1 MTLEFEGEE
10 VTFDI
15 PGWYVEGVASAK
27 VFKLSTDHLHQFVA
41 NQPNISGTHTMM
53 LCQPWSFGK
62 TCLCLL
68 DNFLDAIFIYFSVD
82 PQLNEMFCFRG
93 FTFAHHHCALFSTW
107 AR

>member
-53 LCQPWSFGK
+53 LC
-62 TCLCLL
+62 
-68 DNFLDAIFIYFSVD
+68 
-82 PQLNEMFCFRG
+82 
-93 FTFAHHHCALFSTW
+93 
-107 AR
+107 